1 MTQQLAEI
9 VERFAWQGPVGIG
22 FPAAL
27 RRGRVLTTANIAP
40 EWLGVELPAL
50 FSACC
55 PGGVGVV
62 NDADAAGLAEM
73 KFGAGLGE
81 SGVVLLVTVGTGLG
95 TALFVNGRLLPNTE
109 LGHLYLGQVEAESFA
124 SDAARKRENLSWP
137 VWAGRFEQFLQQ
149 LERLFWPDLII
160 VGGGTSY
167 QHDRFLPGLQL
178 ATRILPAKLF
188 NDAGIVGAALAM
200 PAG

>member
-1 MTQQLAEI
+1 
-9 VERFAWQGPVGIG
+9 
-22 FPAAL
+22 
-27 RRGRVLTTANIAP
+27 
-40 EWLGVELPAL
+40 
-50 FSACC
+50 
-55 PGGVGVV
+55 
-62 NDADAAGLAEM
+62 
-73 KFGAGLGE
+73 
-81 SGVVLLVTVGTGLG
+81 
-95 TALFVNGRLLPNTE
+95 
-109 LGHLYLGQVEAESFA
+109 VEAESFA

>member
-1 MTQQLAEI
+1 
-9 VERFAWQGPVGIG
+9 V
-22 FPAAL
+22 AL
-27 RRGRVLTTANIAP
+27 TAANIAP
-40 EWLGVELPAL
+40 TWLGADLVRL
-50 FSACC
+50 FSGVC
-55 PGGVGVV
+55 PGPLAVL
-62 NDADAAGLAEM
+62 NDADAAGLAEVR
-73 KFGAGLGE
+73 FGAGRGV
-81 SGVVLLVTVGTGLG
+81 SGTILLVTVGTGLG
-95 TALFVNGRLLPNTE
+95 TALFTDGHLLPNTE
-109 LGHLYLGQVEAESFA
+109 LGHLYLEQVEAESFA